1 MDTDRFSRLIQ
12 PHGGRLTNLV
22 VPPEQRAEAL
32 SYAETLPR
40 LELGAAQL
48 ADLECLATGVYSPLE
63 GFMDCRDYTGVL
75 ESMRLADGTLWPIPV
90 VLDASPED
98 LAQIGNAEE
107 IALVWQGQAVAT
119 LQVSDRYRADKELEA
134 EAVYRVNDR
143 AHPGVASMHAR
154 GNTHLAGKVSLIY
167 PDLHDSFGLYRHTP
181 AQTRAEFA
189 RRGWNRVAAFQ
200 TRNPIHRAHEYLQKV
215 ALEMVD
221 GLFVHP
227 LVGQTKSDD
236 IPADLRIR
244 TYEVILDRYYPQD
257 RVLLGVFPAAMRY
270 AGPRE
275 ALKHAI
281 ARQNYGCS
289 HFIVGRDH
297 AGVGNYYG
305 TYDAQRIFETLL
317 PGDLQ
322 ITPLPFENAAY
333 CTRCAQMATRKSC
346 PHPEDEWVQLSG
358 TKVRAMLQNG
368 QRPPAEFTRPEVA
381 DMLMQATR
389 NSG

>member
-1 MDTDRFSRLIQ
+1 MHSDRFSGLVP
-12 PHGGRLTNLV
+12 PHGGRLTDLA
-22 VPPEQRAEAL
+22 VPPEERAEAL
-32 SYAETLPR
+32 RHAETLPR
-40 LELGAAQL
+40 LHLGAAQL

-63 GFMDCRDYTGVL
+63 GFMNRRDYTGVL

-90 VLDASPED
+90 VLDAHPED
-98 LAQIGNAEE
+98 LARIGEAQE
-107 IALVWQGQAVAT
+107 IALVWQERVVAT

-134 EAVYRVNDR
+134 ETVYRVSDR
-143 AHPGVASMHAR
+143 AHPGVASLHAR
-154 GNTHLAGKVSLIY
+154 GNTHLAGRVRLLA

-189 RRGWNRVAAFQ
+189 RRGWRRIAAFQ

-221 GLFVHP
+221 GLLVHP

-244 TYEVILDRYYPQD
+244 TYEVILDRYYPRD

-297 AGVGNYYG
+297 AGVGSYYG
-305 TYDAQRIFETLL
+305 TYDAQRIFETLS

-322 ITPLPFENAAY
+322 IIPLPFENAAY

-346 PHPEDEWVQLSG
+346 PHSEEEWVQLSG
-358 TKVRAMLQNG
+358 TKVRTMLQNG

-381 DMLMQATR
+381 DLLMAAVR
-389 NSG
+389 PEG